1 MKYKDYKPS
10 WRLDVED
17 ENTYRTMFRW
27 GNPDHIEEPTESFY
41 SFVKEKLS
49 LSDEDFMIPSSQGDK
64 IVDIDI
70 PLRLSKTHI
79 KEFEDIVG
87 KINVATD
94 TLSRVKACYSKGVMD
109 SMRLRREILENIPD
123 AVISPS
129 SEEQLLM
136 LVKYCYKNNIPIYV
150 MGGGTNITRSNE
162 NVRGGIKINLKRN
175 FNKVISFSAI
185 DQTVTVMAGIT
196 GPQLEEILNN
206 ANEYFT
212 NVTGRYTLGHI
223 PESFEFS
230 TVGGWVASR
239 SVGQNSMRY
248 GGIDDIL
255 LSSRYITPKGIM
267 ETDVC
272 TRDSCLPAI
281 DEIMLGSEGK
291 FGILVSCTLKVRK
304 YTYETKKAFSY
315 MFKNW
320 ESAVSCAREMVQREI
335 CMPSFL
341 RVCDNG
347 STEIISKM
355 SRFVSKGILG
365 LRIRGEN
372 EKNKCLLIG
381 YVEGEKGFA
390 TYNRRAIGRLCT
402 RFCGVSATS
411 YLNRKWDKTRFNDA
425 YIRDI
430 LQDYSI
436 VVDKFVC
443 PLRWSEL
450 QEVYSIAAD
459 YFNDIGVLNM
469 MHLQDI
475 STYGASLMI
484 SYARKYKDIQEYQDF
499 HKETLDMLITAGVK
513 CPHSYSLGRT
523 TDRTMYNLDEV
534 YTLIMKSI
542 KKLLDS
548 KNILNP

>member
-64 IVDIDI
+64 TVDIDI

-402 RFCGVSATS
+402 RFGGVSATS

>member
-402 RFCGVSATS
+402 RFGGVSATS

-548 KNILNP
+548 

>member
-1 MKYKDYKPS
+1 MKYKEFKPNWNVGTDS
-10 WRLDVED
+10 ED
-17 ENTYRTMFRW
+17 SYRTMFRW
-27 GNPDHIEEPTESFY
+27 GNPEHASEPTEEFY
-41 SFVKEKLS
+41 NFVKEKLS
-49 LSDEDFMIPSSQGDK
+49 LSDEDFMLPTSQGENV
-64 IVDIDI
+64 VDVEI
-70 PLRLSKTHI
+70 PIKMSKTHI

-94 TLSRVKACYSKGVMD
+94 SLSRIKACYAKGVLD
-109 SMRLRREILENIPD
+109 SMRLRNEILENLPD

-136 LVKYCYKNNIPIYV
+136 IVKYCYKNNIPIYV
-150 MGGGTNITRSNE
+150 MGGGTNITRSSE
-162 NVRGGIKINLKRN
+162 NIRGGIKINLKRN
-175 FNKVISFSAI
+175 LNKVISFSAI

-212 NVTGRYTLGHI
+212 NVNSRYTIGHI
-223 PESFEFS
+223 PDSFEFS
-230 TVGGWVASR
+230 TVGGWIASR
-239 SVGQNSMRY
+239 STGQNSMRY

-255 LSSRYITPKGIM
+255 LSARYITPKGIL

-281 DEIMLGSEGK
+281 DEIMLGSEGR

-320 ESAVSCAREMVQREI
+320 EAAVTCARELVQRET
-335 CMPSFL
+335 CAPSFL
-341 RVCDNG
+341 RVCDKG

-355 SRFVSKGILG
+355 SRLVSKGILG

-372 EKNKCLLIG
+372 EENKCLLIG
-381 YVEGEKGFA
+381 YTEGDKSFA
-390 TYNRRAIGRLCT
+390 QFNRRAIGRVCT
-402 RFCGVSATS
+402 RFGGVSATS

-443 PLRWSEL
+443 PVKWSEF
-450 QEVYSIAAD
+450 YSCRL
-459 YFNDIGVLNM
+459 F
-469 MHLQDI
+469 
-475 STYGASLMI
+475 
-484 SYARKYKDIQEYQDF
+484 
-499 HKETLDMLITAGVK
+499 
-513 CPHSYSLGRT
+513 
-523 TDRTMYNLDEV
+523 
-534 YTLIMKSI
+534 
-542 KKLLDS
+542 
-548 KNILNP
+548 

>member
-402 RFCGVSATS
+402 RFGGVSATS

-548 KNILNP
+548 KNIVNP

>member
-402 RFCGVSATS
+402 RFGGVSATS